1 MCVTTKL
8 NGERKNKGITLIAL
22 VITIIVLLILAGISI
37 AMLTGDNGILKKA
50 TTAKEQTEQA
60 QAKEKIQ
67 LEVLGSIGNNG
78 KVDLETLKTNIR
90 NHIPEATISGDTFPL
105 TVTVDG
111 KTFIID
117 ENGNI
122 EESGPT
128 AIIQEIK
135 LVDSTGAEVTVENKP
150 EEGQEGYQAS
160 FKVAL
165 TEAGTINSVTYNGT
179 EITGTNGEYKIPVT
193 ENKTYKV
200 SINFTINGK
209 TETKERDVT
218 IKDLFKSPEPI
229 KAEDIASNEETFKKV
244 VGGKV
249 LNYGTDEEIEWKV
262 FYADNSG
269 IYLITSDYVPVS
281 KLASQKTSLGFSD
294 NGNYNISWSSPS
306 DFKVTQIDDAIAS
319 KFMLNEKSKFTT
331 PSNPNYQMAACLLD
345 TASWETFRDAK
356 WADENNVIGGPT
368 LEMYV
373 ASWNKKYPE
382 NKLYTKADGTG
393 YYVGTS
399 ENPTTVN
406 EDMSNTLG
414 YQDELYYP
422 HREIWNSCYAYWLAT
437 PSAINIREI
446 NISYH
451 SVVGSD
457 YYYSTYCGVRPLVH
471 LRSDIK
477 VKPQG
482 ENFVLE

>member
-1 MCVTTKL
+1 MNFMTRLTKK
-8 NGERKNKGITLIAL
+8 ESCNKGITLIAL

-269 IYLITSDYVPVS
+269 IYLIASNYVPVS
-281 KLASQKTSLGFSD
+281 KLASQKESLGFTAN
-294 NGNYNISWSSPS
+294 NGNYNIYWVSSN
-306 DFKVTQIDDAIAS
+306 DFKVAQINDAIAS
-319 KFMLNEKSKFTT
+319 KFMLNEKSKFIT
-331 PSNPNYQMAACLLD
+331 PSNPNYKMTACLLD
-345 TASWETFRDAK
+345 TAS
-356 WADENNVIGGPT
+356 
-368 LEMYV
+368 
-373 ASWNKKYPE
+373 
-382 NKLYTKADGTG
+382 
-393 YYVGTS
+393 
-399 ENPTTVN
+399 
-406 EDMSNTLG
+406 
-414 YQDELYYP
+414 
-422 HREIWNSCYAYWLAT
+422 
-437 PSAINIREI
+437 
-446 NISYH
+446 
-451 SVVGSD
+451 
-457 YYYSTYCGVRPLVH
+457 
-471 LRSDIK
+471 
-477 VKPQG
+477 
-482 ENFVLE
+482 